1 MQLARARAPK
11 KGSGGSHPQAVSET
25 MLRLLC
31 LSLPKERKHLREMQV
46 PHGRS
51 TKQQLELQ
59 VSHAT
64 QEEGKC
70 KGSHSCSRTR
80 VCAMLWLLFIVAGL
94 VLPVCIPAAF
104 HAGASHVL
112 LLLLLLLPP
121 SLQQN
126 ACGVVAGCRRSNRVP
141 NACLTCVCS
150 LKLHGPQYGPHYG
163 LLLDGVWAVPTIYT
177 YLPPT

>member
-1 MQLARARAPK
+1 MQLTRVRPTQ
-11 KGSGGSHPQAVSET
+11 GSGGSHPQAVSET

-46 PHGRS
+46 PHERS
-51 TKQQLELQ
+51 TKQQL
-59 VSHAT
+59 SHAT

-104 HAGASHVL
+104 HAGASHVF
-112 LLLLLLLPP
+112 LLLLLPP

-126 ACGVVAGCRRSNRVP
+126 ACGVVAGCRSSNRVP

-150 LKLHGPQYGPHYG
+150 LKLHGPQYGPDYG